1 MKTEELIKKQK
12 IYIKKDQYDNF
23 KSQKNIKILSKT
35 VCAASRYLKNN
46 EDKLIITYNL
56 YNPIDYEDL
65 VAKLIEEKYSINDQ
79 IAIIR
84 QKDLKVDEYNEF
96 YNFCEKCKVLA
107 KNYVNERDNI
117 NYGKED
123 INKK

>member
-84 QKDLKVDEYNEF
+84 QKESKPDEYTEF
-96 YNFCEKCKVLA
+96 YSFCEECKLKA
-107 KNYVNERDNI
+107 KAFVSERDAI
-117 NYGKED
+117 ND
-123 INKK
+123 VDSNV